1 MLYDTSNIWYGD
13 EGVRGYSLRLLDF
26 LERESQEERGSWSE
40 FAAPTARCEIMPRLH
55 LGTVRQGLD
64 FAALLLEPEY
74 WAETVISRRAEKAR
88 R

>member
-1 MLYDTSNIWYGD
+1 MVFD

-40 FAAPTARCEIMPRLH
+40 FAAPTVCCEVMPGLH

-74 WAETVISRRAEKAR
+74 WAETVISRELKSS
-88 R
+88 